1 MESDLIDRPAEAEM
15 PKKAHA
21 KPKIKAP
28 APPPTPEDL
37 MAARLAERY
46 PERTGYKRKIA
57 HLWNSFFRVTYMP
70 YNAEDKTISD
80 FIRVDEK
87 DFKVFPR

>member
-1 MESDLIDRPAEAEM
+1 MSSELLDRPAETEM
-15 PKKAHA
+15 PKKKAPA
-21 KPKIKAP
+21 KPKAP
-28 APPPTPEDL
+28 APPTPEDL

-46 PERTGYKRKIA
+46 QERTGYKRKIA
-57 HLWNSFFRVTYMP
+57 HLWDSYFRVTYMP
-70 YNAEDKTISD
+70 YDTEDKTISD